1 MNIIVCCKFVPCLQ
15 DMETGPDKSVNFSK
29 AQWQISD
36 YDLQAIEAGI
46 QLAKACGGNLIA
58 VSAGTTKIES
68 TQLRKDLLSRG
79 PDELYLIADDALEN
93 ADTAQISALLAE
105 AVKKIGAD
113 LVICGEG
120 SADYYYQQTGLQLG
134 ERLGWISLGNIDAVS
149 MAENS
154 IVVERALET
163 EIEKLSAPLPA
174 VISVTSSI
182 NVPPRPNMR
191 AILSAGKK
199 PVTIWSLAD
208 FDVAEAVTE
217 TISTQAPDS
226 AERAGEILEGG
237 VAEAAAEMARRL
249 KADGLL

>member
-15 DMETGPDKSVNFSK
+15 DMEVGANKSVNFSK

-36 YDLQAIEAGI
+36 YDLQAVETGV
-46 QLAKACGGNLIA
+46 QLAKVSGGKLTA
-58 VSAGTTKIES
+58 VSVGSTKIES

-93 ADTAQISALLAE
+93 ADTAQVSALLAE

-113 LVICGEG
+113 IVICGEG

-134 ERLGWISLGNIDAVS
+134 ERLDWANLSNIESVS
-149 MAENS
+149 
-154 IVVERALET
+154 IDGDTLVLERCLES
-163 EIEKLSAPLPA
+163 EIEKLSVQIPA

-182 NVPPRPNMR
+182 NEPPRPNMR

-199 PVTIWSLAD
+199 PVTVWTLAD
-208 FDVAEAVTE
+208 MTPVEAVSDV
-217 TISTQAPDS
+217 ISTLAPDS
-226 AERAGEILEGG
+226 AERAGEILEGS
-237 VAEAAAEMARRL
+237 VEEAAAEMARRL